1 MLLSASLLV
10 TAVLFGGMA
19 LFSFGFAAFLF
30 TALPVDVA
38 RLTIRKAF
46 PHFYLFVIGAAA
58 LAAVLIGSRD
68 LYSTA
73 VLAATAATTV
83 PTRQILM
90 PAINQATD
98 TGNKRRF
105 NRLHGLSVA
114 VTLLHLLGVGWVL
127 TRFV

>member
-30 TALPVDVA
+30 TALPVDIA

-68 LYSTA
+68 LY
-73 VLAATAATTV
+73 
-83 PTRQILM
+83 
-90 PAINQATD
+90 
-98 TGNKRRF
+98 
-105 NRLHGLSVA
+105 
-114 VTLLHLLGVGWVL
+114 
-127 TRFV
+127 